1 MNKYADNN
9 YVDNNNYVETRTEAP
24 AYCNQ
29 TSTDGKKYE
38 YKYILTE

>member
-9 YVDNNNYVETRTEAP
+9 YVYVETRTEAP
-24 AYCNQ
+24 VYCNQ

-38 YKYILTE
+38 YILTE